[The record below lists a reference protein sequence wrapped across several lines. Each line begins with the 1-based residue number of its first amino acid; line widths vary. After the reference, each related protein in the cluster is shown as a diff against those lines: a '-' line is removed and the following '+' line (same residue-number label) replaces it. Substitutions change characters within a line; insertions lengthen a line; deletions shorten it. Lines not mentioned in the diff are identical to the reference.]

1 VSTRTE
7 AKEAVKELLKAIH
20 RGADPRELRE
30 KFRDILFKI
39 SPFEIPIIEQELV
52 REGIP
57 VSEILK
63 LCDLHVELFREVL
76 MTRELQGVPRGHP
89 LDLLLREN
97 EWIAKR
103 AEALGIYAQALVR
116 ARSPEERRNYVVA
129 IRALIGGLKEIR
141 LHYRK
146 IQMAIFPYLERR
158 GIIAVPRV
166 LWAREDQ
173 VIVKLRKVAME
184 LEKIPENLGD
194 EEVLKIS
201 SELLELSR
209 EINELVF
216 RENKVLFPAIWAL
229 LSESEWAAIAEVG
242 EKLGYIVEVEE
253 GEWRP
258 SAKPIYPHE
267 LQAVVTREQ
276 IERLPPELKSIV
288 ESRGLRPD
296 TYIVKREGDIELETG
311 FLRPEEV
318 EGIFRALPLEITYA
332 DVNDRVRFFS
342 ESSLV
347 RGFPRAKTII
357 GRNLL
362 FCHPPRLENYVKI
375 NVEALKRGDFK
386 YREFWTKMGD
396 RILRVIIARVEDRE
410 GRLLG
415 VLEIVEDMT
424 DIINNPEEVK
434 KKIVV
439 L

>member
-7 AKEAVKELLKAIH
+7 VKEAVKELLKTIH

-30 KFRDILFKI
+30 KFRDILSKI

-52 REGIP
+52 GEGVPI
-57 VSEILK
+57 SEILK

-76 MTRELQGVPRGHP
+76 MARELQGVPRGHP
-89 LDLLLREN
+89 LDILLREN
-97 EWIAKR
+97 EWIAKQ
-103 AEALGIYAQALVR
+103 AEALGIFTQALAR
-116 ARSPEERRNYVVA
+116 ARSLEERHNYMVA
-129 IRALIGGLKEIR
+129 IRALISELKKNR

-166 LWAREDQ
+166 MWSREDQ
-173 VIVKLRKVAME
+173 VIVKLRKVATE
-184 LEKIPENLGD
+184 LEKISENLED
-194 EEVLKIS
+194 EDVLKIS

-216 RENKVLFPAIWAL
+216 RENKLLFPALWAL
-229 LSESEWAAIAEVG
+229 LSEGEWVAIAEVS
-242 EKLGYIVEVEE
+242 EKLGYIVKVEE
-253 GEWRP
+253 REWKP

-267 LQAVVTREQ
+267 LQDIVTREQ
-276 IERLPPELKSIV
+276 IERLPPEFKSVV

-296 TYIVKREGDIELETG
+296 TYIVKHEGDIELETG

-342 ESSLV
+342 ESSLAG
-347 RGFPRAKTII
+347 GFPRAKTII

-386 YREFWTKMGD
+386 YREFWTRLGD
-396 RILRVIIARVEDRE
+396 RILRVIIARVEDRK

-415 VLEIVEDMT
+415 ILEIVEDMT
-424 DIINNPEEVK
+424 NIINNPEEIK